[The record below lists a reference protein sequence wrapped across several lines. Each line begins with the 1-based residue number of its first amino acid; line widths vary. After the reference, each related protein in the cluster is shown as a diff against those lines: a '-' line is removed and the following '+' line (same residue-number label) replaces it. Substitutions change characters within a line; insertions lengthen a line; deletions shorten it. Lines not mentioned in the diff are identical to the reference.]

1 MILAL
6 TMLLALEKPV
16 GDEVK
21 RLGLRDVQ
29 VENGRVLCHGTVE
42 GCDFVNCPASGNI
55 RIVNESE
62 AGNAFVLCEG
72 SYGTVL
78 GGPDAVV
85 ASDYTGTLEK

>member
-6 TMLLALEKPV
+6 TMPLGLEKPV
-16 GDEVK
+16 SGTA
-21 RLGLRDVQ
+21 GLSAA
-29 VENGRVLCHGTVE
+29 LI
-42 GCDFVNCPASGNI
+42 NCPASGNI

>member
-6 TMLLALEKPV
+6 TMPLALEKPV
-16 GDEVK
+16 GGTA
-21 RLGLRDVQ
+21 GLSAA
-29 VENGRVLCHGTVE
+29 LI
-42 GCDFVNCPASGNI
+42 NCPASGNI

-85 ASDYTGTLEK
+85 ASDYTGEIVK

>member
-1 MILAL
+1 MAEPFELAEDMGNAINIMVGGTAGL
-6 TMLLALEKPV
+6 SAALI
-16 GDEVK
+16 
-21 RLGLRDVQ
+21 
-29 VENGRVLCHGTVE
+29 
-42 GCDFVNCPASGNI
+42 NCPASGNI

-85 ASDYTGTLEK
+85 ASDYTGEIVK